1 MSKQSDGDK
10 RGRVDLSRITAT
22 TQDEI
27 DAQAQQEFAT
37 LGLSDNLGSPYTV
50 YNSPAP
56 NIKQLRETLRCSQNE
71 FAERFGLSL
80 RTVQQWEQGRSI
92 PDQPARILLT
102 TIEADPDAVARAAS
116 MAIWRARD
124 RKRVLAISK
133 VSLSN
138 FLSLVNRRYEASVD
152 RTGAA
157 PSPTVRASGHI
168 QSDPNESKRFVA

>member
-1 MSKQSDGDK
+1 MSKQSDGAHH
-10 RGRVDLSRITAT
+10 GRIDRSKINAA

-27 DAQAQQEFAT
+27 DRQAEQEFAA
-37 LGLSDNLGSPYTV
+37 LGLGDNLGKPYTV
-50 YNSPAP
+50 FNSPAP
-56 NIKQLRETLRCSQNE
+56 DIKQLRETLRCSQSE

-80 RTVQQWEQGRSI
+80 RTVQQWEQGRSS

-124 RKRVLAISK
+124 RKRLFATSK
-133 VSLSN
+133 LSLSN
-138 FLSLVNRRYEASVD
+138 VLSLVNGRYEASVD
-152 RTGAA
+152 RIKATS
-157 PSPTVRASGHI
+157 SPRVRASGHV